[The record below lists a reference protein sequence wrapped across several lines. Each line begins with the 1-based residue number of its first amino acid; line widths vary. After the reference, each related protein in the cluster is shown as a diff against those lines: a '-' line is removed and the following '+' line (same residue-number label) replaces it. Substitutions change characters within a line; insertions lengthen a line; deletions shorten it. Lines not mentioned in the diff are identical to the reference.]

1 MLNSSHRPL
10 RAFVSRP
17 SPSLFAL
24 LCVISLVMGCSAE
37 DAGTPPRSEAGS
49 PVLDGSGRG
58 PDGSSST
65 DASTTD
71 RSDPIPDGAA
81 PPPDGTA
88 MPDVTVRPDGGTTI
102 PDGAT
107 TTPDGGTTIPDGGT
121 TVPDTGTTPDAGP
134 RPDGGT
140 TTPDGGTSL
149 DVRVDSVSPPADVR
163 TDVVIP
169 DGATSPDAGG
179 TDGGAPGTF
188 KLFDQIPQFGMY
200 VMMAPN
206 YTPPAGVLMWSFG
219 TVFLTKLTPAHKGMI
234 GSDLKARVTYHA
246 QCDNYDRLGGLFF
259 IVLPTGQAPTESDQR
274 TELAR
279 FITPFSNYTR
289 GALATYVFPL
299 ADISTFASV
308 FSDPAHD
315 VWIGIAG
322 GSNPYTGSGDP
333 CPSVAA
339 DFKAVGFKYS
349 LEFVSTSPLTGAS
362 STILTALYYV
372 QAASVPVT
380 STFTNNSG
388 GTLTGRV
395 TVIVTGHGSA
405 AGGNEYMNTQDTV
418 TLNGTQIGS
427 FSTMVNCASYEQY
440 SPDGNPGIF
449 RNNTTSNPRN
459 WCPGELIPPRSFP
472 ATLNAGS
479 NSISLGITPST
490 VPSGSYYPTS
500 FSFSSP

>member
-1 MLNSSHRPL
+1 M
-10 RAFVSRP
+10 
-17 SPSLFAL
+17 
-24 LCVISLVMGCSAE
+24 
-37 DAGTPPRSEAGS
+37 
-49 PVLDGSGRG
+49 
-58 PDGSSST
+58 
-65 DASTTD
+65 
-71 RSDPIPDGAA
+71 
-81 PPPDGTA
+81 
-88 MPDVTVRPDGGTTI
+88 PDGGTTQ
-102 PDGAT
+102 PDT
-107 TTPDGGTTIPDGGT
+107 STMPDGGARPDGT
-121 TVPDTGTTPDAGP
+121 TV
-134 RPDGGT
+134 PDGGT
-140 TTPDGGTSL
+140 TTPDAGPPPADGGPPMTDAGTPRPDGGATPDAGPPPDGSTPPP
-149 DVRVDSVSPPADVR
+149 DVRIDSVSPPPDARADVGAP
-163 TDVVIP
+163 DVARP
-169 DGATSPDAGG
+169 PDAGG
-179 TDGGAPGTF
+179 TDGGTPGTF
-188 KLFDQIPQFGMY
+188 KLFDQIPQFGIY
-200 VMMAPN
+200 VTMDPAN
-206 YTPPAGVLMWSFG
+206 YTPPPGVLMWSYG
-219 TVFLTKLTPAHKGMI
+219 TVFLTKLTAAHKGMI

-259 IVLPTGQAPTESDQR
+259 IVLPVGQTPTTTDQR

-299 ADISTFASV
+299 ADISTFAGV
-308 FSDPAHD
+308 FADPSHD

-349 LEFVSTSPLTGAS
+349 LDFVSTQPRAGGS

-372 QAASVPVT
+372 SATTVPVT
-380 STFTNNSG
+380 GTFTNNSG
-388 GTLTGRV
+388 GSLTGRV

-418 TLNGTQIGS
+418 SLNGTQIGA

-459 WCPGELIPPRSFP
+459 WCPGELIPPRSFA
-472 ATLNAGS
+472 ATLNTGS
-479 NSISLGITPST
+479 NAISLGITPST